1 VSKNLADNE
10 KVVDEALKNLPVKM
24 EDIGRTFSYG
34 SWLNTF
40 LCSADVAPGLPMP
53 IAGGVPVTQPRCKK

>member
-10 KVVDEALKNLPVKM
+10 KVVDTALQNLPGKM
-24 EDIGRTFSYG
+24 ESIGRTFSYG

-40 LCSADVAPGLPMP
+40 LCSAKSSQGLPMP
-53 IAGGVPVTQPRCKK
+53 VGGIPVTQPRCQS